1 MASRASRLY
10 VAGALAV
17 AAVAAPAMVAL
28 GSTSASRVVA
38 DGKCLAWIGNKDD
51 GNCVG
56 HSNGQPVQAGTPWG
70 VWGPTGGI
78 STGPLLPGQSW
89 NQPLQ

>member
-1 MASRASRLY
+1 MTIRASRLC

-17 AAVAAPAMVAL
+17 ATLGAPVLVAL
-28 GSTSASRVVA
+28 AGSSASGAVA
-38 DGKCLAWIGNKDD
+38 DGKCLAWVGNKDD

-56 HSNGQPVQAGTPWG
+56 HSNGQPIVGGTPWG
-70 VWGPTGGI
+70 VWGPTGGV

-89 NQPLQ
+89 NHAVN